1 MYQTSKL
8 VIKNDLESIEP
19 VIAYLKAI
27 CTLVGLNEKE
37 NHRLSFALEES
48 LQNSILFDFEAESD
62 EEIQIEFKKVASGIL
77 ITISDRGIPKN
88 PFAKKPKTLQ
98 EIADE
103 VTFEKISKSNGDEIS
118 AMSDFVIHKLLNRYK
133 YINNGKDGRC
143 IQMLMYASESKINDN
158 DSIVQQVVQ
167 KDDKFSLI
175 RSPEGL
181 DITGISRLFYKSYA
195 YSYVNDL
202 VYYPQRLAQALAEK
216 KLISKV
222 AVSQDDKIIGH
233 IALMQPFEQAKIT
246 EWGMAI
252 SDPLFRG
259 QGVMSQLIKIIMQEA
274 QNSSYKGIFSH
285 SVTNHEFTQKICLAN
300 NFSDVALLVGY
311 AGSDLSFKK
320 ISSTLTQ
327 RESTII
333 SYKVLDTF
341 SNTELFLPNKHEEMI
356 KKLYKGI
363 GINVS
368 QKKNTPPSLASTT
381 NIDDT
386 LIPAINIA
394 EIVIRSIAQDAFS
407 ALEYITKKH
416 AINKIDIIYLVLNLE
431 DSATTLLVEGLEQL
445 GYVFGGIFPHYH
457 HEHALILQY
466 INNIKFDYNLINAY
480 TDLAKELKSYIQAL
494 DPNQID
500 TIKE

>member
-8 VIKNDLESIEP
+8 VIKNNLESIEP
-19 VIAYLKAI
+19 VVAYLKALSNLI
-27 CTLVGLNEKE
+27 GLNAKE

-48 LQNSILFDFEAESD
+48 LQNSILFDFEEDSD

-98 EIADE
+98 EIADN
-103 VTFEKISKSNGDEIS
+103 VTFEKISKSSGDDIS
-118 AMSDFVIHKLLNRYK
+118 AVSDFVIHKLLNRYQ

-143 IQMLMYASESKINDN
+143 IQMLMYASESKISDN
-158 DSIVQQVVQ
+158 DLVIQQVVA

-175 RSPEGL
+175 RSPKGL

-202 VYYPQRLAQALAEK
+202 VYYPQRLAQAIKEK

-222 AVSQDDKIIGH
+222 AISQDEKVIGH
-233 IALMQPFEQAKIT
+233 IALMQPFEQANIT

-274 QNSSYKGIFSH
+274 QDSSYKGIFSH

-320 ISSTLTQ
+320 ISSTLRQ

-333 SYKVLDTF
+333 SYKILSIF
-341 SNTELFLPNKHEEMI
+341 CNTELFLPPKHEKMI
-356 KKLYKGI
+356 KKLYEGI

-368 QKKNTPPSLASTT
+368 KKKSTPSSFALET
-381 NIDDT
+381 NITDT
-386 LIPAINIA
+386 VIPAINIA
-394 EIVIRSIAQDAFS
+394 EIVIRSIAQDTFTT
-407 ALEYITKKH
+407 LEYITKKH

-431 DSATTLLVEGLEQL
+431 DSATIFLVEKLEQL
-445 GYVFGGIFPHYH
+445 GYFFGGIFPHYH
-457 HEHALILQY
+457 HNHTLILQY
-466 INNIKFDYNLINAY
+466 INNIKFDYSLINTY
-480 TDLAKELKSYIQAL
+480 TDLAKELKSYIQSL